1 MCLKYL
7 CDLEMA
13 FSVIASR
20 AHGVMFGC
28 HFPTVLL
35 LSLGIVAG
43 DGDGEGVERSHRS
56 GSGGKLQPS
65 QTTLHV
71 SLVE

>member
-13 FSVIASR
+13 FSVIAGR

-43 DGDGEGVERSHRS
+43 DGDGEG
-56 GSGGKLQPS
+56 GGLKGHTVVGVGENCNPPKPHCMIRL
-65 QTTLHV
+65 
-71 SLVE
+71 